1 MPVCFTLS
9 VLDQAD
15 NLRRLVLDDDGFIV
29 SSFALHAQLRWSGFL
44 VRFQVTV
51 FHPRFT
57 RLIVSRTSGGS
68 ASPLHQRGRNLTCT
82 KPKFSKLSSPP
93 FLSWSPSSI
102 LFSSFLGNGSHRLTQ
117 ARQGPPR
124 RQRSRIAIVPR
135 VDFADLRRLQSC
147 HASPVFVSPTSRIAS
162 RTIPPY
168 VGRKRGIWIK
178 LSS

>member
-102 LFSSFLGNGSHRLTQ
+102 LFSSFLGNGSHSLTQ
-117 ARQGPPR
+117 YR
-124 RQRSRIAIVPR
+124 
-135 VDFADLRRLQSC
+135 
-147 HASPVFVSPTSRIAS
+147 
-162 RTIPPY
+162 Y
-168 VGRKRGIWIK
+168 
-178 LSS
+178 

>member
-9 VLDQAD
+9 VLDQAN
-15 NLRRLVLDDDGFIV
+15 NLRRLVLGDDGFIV
-29 SSFALHAQLRWSGFL
+29 SSFAFHAQLRWSGFL

-102 LFSSFLGNGSHRLTQ
+102 LFSSFLGNGSHGLTQ
-117 ARQGPPR
+117 ATPER
-124 RQRSRIAIVPR
+124 RRIVLALLWCP
-135 VDFADLRRLQSC
+135 AGL
-147 HASPVFVSPTSRIAS
+147 
-162 RTIPPY
+162 
-168 VGRKRGIWIK
+168 VGAAAQPG
-178 LSS
+178 SS

>member
-68 ASPLHQRGRNLTCT
+68 ASPLHQRDRNLTCT

-117 ARQGPPR
+117 EQFAYGTLSQATPGQLPPSITRAAGLARYRPLESTVPSKTGSVG
-124 RQRSRIAIVPR
+124 SR
-135 VDFADLRRLQSC
+135 
-147 HASPVFVSPTSRIAS
+147 
-162 RTIPPY
+162 
-168 VGRKRGIWIK
+168 
-178 LSS
+178 

>member
-15 NLRRLVLDDDGFIV
+15 NLRRLVLADDGFIV

-117 ARQGPPR
+117 ATRGSLRPPPAPLPLV
-124 RQRSRIAIVPR
+124 SLVPR
-135 VDFADLRRLQSC
+135 LGAYTLGF
-147 HASPVFVSPTSRIAS
+147 SPV
-162 RTIPPY
+162 
-168 VGRKRGIWIK
+168 KW
-178 LSS
+178 